1 MDFETLRA
9 QCELYLLNALE
20 LNERE
25 EIDRL
30 IAAADPDALRAMAEA
45 RELVAQLSFAAE
57 PVAPPTLLRSEL
69 MNRIRAEAPPA
80 PLPAPAPARQPSRL
94 LAFTGWAVAAALLLG
109 VGLLYSERGS
119 LYRAAGDAQQELTRL
134 RDEIRVQRKVLAV
147 LMARDS
153 RTIRLATQ
161 APEAPQMRAY
171 WSQPEGLILTGSGI
185 NAPPPG
191 RTLQLWVV
199 PKQGKPISAGIF
211 RPLSDGRVL
220 LITESDAPIAT
231 AAALAI
237 SEEPEGGSPQP
248 TTTPAWVGAL
258 GE

>member
-1 MDFETLRA
+1 MDFETLRS

-45 RELVAQLSFAAE
+45 RDLVAQLSFAAE
-57 PVAPPTLLRSEL
+57 PAAPPALLRSEL
-69 MNRIRAEAPPA
+69 LNRIRAEAP
-80 PLPAPAPARQPSRL
+80 PAPAPARQPSRL
-94 LAFTGWAVAAALLLG
+94 LAFSGWAVAAVLVIG

-153 RTIRLATQ
+153 RTVRLATQ
-161 APEAPQMRAY
+161 APAVPQMRAY

-185 NAPPPG
+185 AAPPPG

-220 LITESDAPIAT
+220 LITESSAPIAS

>member
-30 IAAADPDALRAMAEA
+30 IAAAGPDALRAMAEA

-80 PLPAPAPARQPSRL
+80 PAPRPSRL

-119 LYRAAGDAQQELTRL
+119 LYRAAGDAQQELARL

-153 RTIRLATQ
+153 RTIRLATK

-185 NAPPPG
+185 AFPPPG

-199 PKQGKPISAGIF
+199 PKQGNPISAGIF
-211 RPLSDGRVL
+211 RPLADGRVL
-220 LITESDAPIAT
+220 LITESDAPIAN